1 MHIEIDDDLAE
12 AIEEHMRLDE
22 SYDDV
27 VRRLLRRALDVPTPP
42 RSEQQTSPRSRAV
55 IGGTISDLIRTG
67 LVQAGDPLRFR
78 EARRGTVHEGRI
90 EPDGRI
96 TTSKATEVSPSAAL
110 RNLLG
115 YNVNGW
121 TTWVHVPSGKTL
133 SALRDGLTS

>member
-27 VRRLLRRALDVPTPP
+27 VRRLLRRALDVLAVPQ
-42 RSEQQTSPRSRAV
+42 SERQTSPRSRAV
-55 IGGTISDLIRTG
+55 IGGTVSDLIRAG
-67 LVQAGDPLRFR
+67 LVRPGDALRFR
-78 EARRGTVHEGRI
+78 EARRGVDHEARI

-96 TTSKATEVSPSAAL
+96 TTSNGTEVSPSAAL
-110 RNLLG
+110 RNLLS

-121 TTWVHVPSGKTL
+121 KAWVHVRSGKTL